1 LPRRFNCSRESC
13 IFCESIYCMIVF
25 YCILHPEL
33 STVSVHPKIFFQ
45 LIILN
50 SVGESLLPRVLAALI
65 LFSWLAC
72 VSVGYVKCALSRVT
86 LDLRIMLVALEERFF
101 ISGTLSCEHQ
111 SANHMHNS
119 KDAHGSHHQQVRT
132 GFPPPHFVAARTS
145 LSIISPK
152 RIICGFSKNRGQS
165 VCVCLRKVAQSFWVR
180 LLFRS
185 TTATK
190 WRRTSNCLDF

>member
-1 LPRRFNCSRESC
+1 
-13 IFCESIYCMIVF
+13 MIVF

-132 GFPPPHFVAARTS
+132 GFPPPS
-145 LSIISPK
+145 LSLHEPLAVLFPPN
-152 RIICGFSKNRGQS
+152 RILCGFLKKSRPK
-165 VCVCLRKVAQSFWVR
+165 CVCLFGCAR
-180 LLFRS
+180 
-185 TTATK
+185 
-190 WRRTSNCLDF
+190 WRRVFG

>member
-1 LPRRFNCSRESC
+1 M
-13 IFCESIYCMIVF
+13 IF
-25 YCILHPEL
+25 L
-33 STVSVHPKIFFQ
+33 
-45 LIILN
+45 
-50 SVGESLLPRVLAALI
+50 VG
-65 LFSWLAC
+65 
-72 VSVGYVKCALSRVT
+72 VGYVKCALSRVT

-119 KDAHGSHHQQVRT
+119 KDARGSHHQQVRT

-165 VCVCLRKVAQSFWVR
+165 VCVCLAAQGGAEFLGETFVPFNNSHKVAAHVELPRFLIFWVR
-180 LLFRS
+180 SHRHS
-185 TTATK
+185 SY
-190 WRRTSNCLDF
+190 RTQAGLKRVQRYL